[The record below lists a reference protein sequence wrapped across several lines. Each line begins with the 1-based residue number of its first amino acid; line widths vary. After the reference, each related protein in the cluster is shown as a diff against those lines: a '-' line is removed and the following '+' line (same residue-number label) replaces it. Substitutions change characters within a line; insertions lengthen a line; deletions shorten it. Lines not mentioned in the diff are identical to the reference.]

1 MADTTING
9 TLLLVYMDGVKV
21 AAQKG
26 VTITL
31 NVDTYPASTKDS
43 GRWACHG
50 KGERSFEVALDGL
63 ISTTG
68 KTAKAL
74 YDYIINGSA
83 ILLVIK
89 GTTNTYFAAASMTN
103 VSLVG
108 PQDEASSL
116 SGTIS
121 ATGQVYT
128 MLTNLLTD
136 PDLDDDATYDTFT
149 HTASP
154 PAVTSAIDAG
164 GGAVADSNII
174 AVTDTHVYKLVTFL
188 TLTGALELP
197 TVGIYDTSAVAY
209 ISNQPSLAAGLN
221 FISLTATATEAVDAF
236 LRIENTA
243 ACNFALTT
251 IYIWDTTP

>member
-1 MADTTING
+1 MANTAING
-9 TLLLVYMDGVKV
+9 TLLLVYMDGVKI

-26 VTITL
+26 VTMTL
-31 NVDTYPASTKDS
+31 NVETFPTSTKDDN
-43 GRWACHG
+43 RWASHG
-50 KGERSFEVALDGL
+50 KGERSFEIGLDGL

-74 YDYIINGSA
+74 YDYMINGTEL
-83 ILLVIK
+83 LLVIE
-89 GTTNTYFAAASMTN
+89 GTTNTYFATADMTN

-108 PQDEASSL
+108 PQDEASTL
-116 SGTIS
+116 SGTIK
-121 ATGQVYT
+121 ATGIVYT

-154 PAVTSAIDAG
+154 PAVTSAINAA

-174 AVTDTHVYKLVTFL
+174 AVTDAHIYKLVTFL
-188 TLTGALELP
+188 TKTSGELP
-197 TVGIYDTSAVAY
+197 TVGIYDTSAVGY
-209 ISNQPSLAAGLN
+209 ISNQPSLTEGIN
-221 FISLTATATEAVDAF
+221 FITLTATATEAADAF
-236 LRIENTA
+236 LRIENTG